1 MHCAPTEYTI
11 FFQGLKIYGSYKN
24 QNVSI
29 LGSEK
34 REGFKIVSLTF
45 STVIFNELPFEIQ
58 ASENGKCGNIGWITC
73 NAKI

>member
-1 MHCAPTEYTI
+1 MRVT
-11 FFQGLKIYGSYKN
+11 KIKMSA
-24 QNVSI
+24 SW
-29 LGSEK
+29 GSEK

-58 ASENGKCGNIGWITC
+58 ASANGKCGNIGWITC